1 MKKNKHLLL
10 WASLGSLVLLAA
22 AALQENVLRD
32 WRRLQRAAA
41 TAERPVEV
49 QLRQIVVP
57 ALHVADRCVTC
68 HVGMAAGETGVPGDK
83 VLAPHP
89 KVGHDPAEYGCT
101 TCHAGQGRA
110 TEAADAH
117 GTILHWP
124 EPMIPKRFVY
134 AGCGACHTH
143 LGIPQA
149 DELARAQTLFE
160 RYDCLACH
168 KLDGRG
174 GTLRPGEGLGMEGP
188 DLSRAGATG
197 YDRGWY
203 AGHLRQR
210 QKGGAW
216 RAFEP
221 IPQGDRAVLD
231 DYLATRVG
239 APALV
244 EAKALFNSLGCRG
257 CHKVRGV
264 GGDEGPDLTRVG
276 QLDPGQRDFT
286 NVPGDRTV
294 ANWLAQHF
302 RAPAAVV
309 PGSQMPALALSD
321 TDIDLLNYYL
331 LSLRR
336 SGAPEAYWPGDRIR
350 AERFGEREFRGD
362 GASLFGAFC
371 AACHGARGE
380 GKRYAGAT
388 PFPAIGNPDF
398 LAVASNAFI
407 GATIQDGRPGR
418 RMPGWKAGG
427 LRPAEIEAVVAHL
440 RSLDGGK
447 GPEPDPRPARWAQGD
462 APAGQR
468 LYAVTCAGCHG
479 KAGEGGEGP
488 ALKNPVLLANATDT
502 YLTETIR
509 RGRRGTAMESFA
521 TPSPTRASLGSG
533 EIESIVAFIRTW
545 EKQPSAVSDRRSATG
560 ARP

>member
-1 MKKNKHLLL
+1 
-10 WASLGSLVLLAA
+10 
-22 AALQENVLRD
+22 
-32 WRRLQRAAA
+32 
-41 TAERPVEV
+41 
-49 QLRQIVVP
+49 
-57 ALHVADRCVTC
+57 
-68 HVGMAAGETGVPGDK
+68 
-83 VLAPHP
+83 
-89 KVGHDPAEYGCT
+89 
-101 TCHAGQGRA
+101 
-110 TEAADAH
+110 
-117 GTILHWP
+117 
-124 EPMIPKRFVY
+124 
-134 AGCGACHTH
+134 
-143 LGIPQA
+143 
-149 DELARAQTLFE
+149 
-160 RYDCLACH
+160 
-168 KLDGRG
+168 
-174 GTLRPGEGLGMEGP
+174 MEGP

-203 AGHLRQR
+203 AEHVRQR

-221 IPQGDRAVLD
+221 IPEGDRAGLD
-231 DYLATRVG
+231 GFLATRVG

-257 CHKVRGV
+257 CHKLRGV
-264 GGDEGPDLTRVG
+264 GGDEGPDHTRVG

-321 TDIDLLNYYL
+321 AEIDLLNYYL

-336 SGAPEAYWPGDRIR
+336 SGAPDSYWPGDRLR
-350 AERFGEREFRGD
+350 VERFGEREFRSD

-380 GKRYAGAT
+380 GKRYAGAS

-398 LAVASNAFI
+398 LAVASDAFLR
-407 GATIQDGRPGR
+407 ATIEGGRPGR
-418 RMPGWKAGG
+418 RMPPWGDKGGG
-427 LRPAEIEAVVAHL
+427 LRPDEIGAVVAHL

-447 GPEPDPRPARWAQGD
+447 APEPDPRPPRWARGD
-462 APAGQR
+462 VPAGQR
-468 LYAVTCAGCHG
+468 LYASACAGCHG

-502 YLTETIR
+502 YLAETIR
-509 RGRRGTAMESFA
+509 RGRRGTAMEGFA
-521 TPSPTRASLGSG
+521 TPSATRATLAGP
-533 EIESIVAFIRTW
+533 EIESVVAFIRTW
-545 EKQPSAVSDRRSATG
+545 ETERSAVSDQRSANATPQVA
-560 ARP
+560 ARVGR